1 LPLLIADKKKL
12 MYTEFDLIAGRIRI
26 KINLNDK
33 KKIKIKIE

>member
-1 LPLLIADKKKL
+1 

-33 KKIKIKIE
+33 KKIEQNQTQKKN